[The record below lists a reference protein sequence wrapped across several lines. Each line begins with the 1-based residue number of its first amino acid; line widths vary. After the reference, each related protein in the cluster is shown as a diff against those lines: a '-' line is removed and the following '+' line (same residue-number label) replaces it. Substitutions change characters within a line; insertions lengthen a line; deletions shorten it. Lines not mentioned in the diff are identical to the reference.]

1 MMCYQV
7 DDVFMYIG
15 IQPWEE
21 KYKEMA
27 QAMGIDPSTQHYVPF
42 NVTDKRYTSS
52 WASIVLNALQ
62 DSGIDFWWLDW
73 GPGETGWT
81 NNISYTNPTFWLNY
95 VFFTD
100 P

>member
-1 MMCYQV
+1 
-7 DDVFMYIG
+7 MYIG